1 MANEKLYR
9 PAAPFVWIDED
20 NPDDPSPSVLHEGM
34 IFKANHPAVKQKRA
48 CFVEVTEDN
57 TIGRIETARANP
69 GENSAAR
76 RPQ

>member
-20 NPDDPSPSVLHEGM
+20 NPDDLSPSVLHEGM
-34 IFKANHPAVKQKRA
+34 IFKATHPAVRQKRA
-48 CFVEVTEDN
+48 CFVEVTDDN
-57 TIGRIETARANP
+57 TLGGVEVARQGP
-69 GENSAAR
+69 GENRNVR